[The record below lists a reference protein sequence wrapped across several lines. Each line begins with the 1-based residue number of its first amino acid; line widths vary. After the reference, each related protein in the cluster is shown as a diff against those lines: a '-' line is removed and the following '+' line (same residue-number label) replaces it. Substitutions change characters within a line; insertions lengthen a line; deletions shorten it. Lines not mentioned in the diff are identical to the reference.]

1 MAYQVQPSV
10 PGGSRTGGGVGTQ
23 PPPSIWRSQQV
34 PQQQQQQPKQQQ
46 AQQAPPMSYEHGSLW
61 ASPLPQPAQ
70 KVERSQ
76 GVSWQ
81 RNVPPHP
88 QPQHAPRK
96 ALPEGIW
103 NGPVSGARVE
113 HASTRGGSPSGGG
126 FAVTDDHSSSARTV
140 PSTQASTAPPSSS
153 LRAASARRAFGRRL
167 SQTSSQPAPP
177 QPPASARYHYP
188 QPQPL
193 GESATDFDYGRRGS
207 APHSHRGLS
216 PETLD
221 FSVVGDGDDAGSS
234 SPPKHVSVSVSAS
247 PPSKAAAAP
256 QPPQRQQSAS
266 PPSPLVAPQPSPA
279 PSSARQPHS
288 GFSPSRTM
296 DAAATVTDAPP
307 PRVFGIA
314 AAVLVAVA
322 LLVFGIVCV
331 AAHARSIPEQPF
343 CLPTRRYTLVHETSY
358 ALRDGVRV
366 SLDCVTGVA
375 TAGNDTVVIGYDASD
390 TDRDSPYDS
399 PPVLTARVDGAQLH
413 VLSHQGR
420 GVLYNAGAPAVGADG
435 GVWVPDRTL
444 HMVVKLGI
452 LHGSGVAVAAGR
464 FGQPGD
470 AEGMFDR
477 PTAVA
482 VADGHVLVLDEANC
496 RIVVLREDGV
506 FVRAFGSR
514 GRLLGAVDIAGAG
527 GIAYVATAR
536 GILVYDFVRGAFM
549 AEYET
554 HVSGHP
560 MDHLKYSLDGE
571 WWRHQVTSIT
581 YDPHGKRI
589 VTVEG
594 GQVVFRS
601 TAGEVLCYYGSFDR
615 PVGAAVLRDGRVVV
629 AERGGGIKVY
639 ALESA

>member
-1 MAYQVQPSV
+1 MAYQPSV
-10 PGGSRTGGGVGTQ
+10 SGGSRTGGGQ
-23 PPPSIWRSQQV
+23 PPPSIWRSQV
-34 PQQQQQQPKQQQ
+34 SQQQQPKQQQ

-70 KVERSQ
+70 KVESSQ

-88 QPQHAPRK
+88 QPQPQHARK

-103 NGPVSGARVE
+103 NGPVSGVRVE
-113 HASTRGGSPSGGG
+113 RRASTRGGGSPSG
-126 FAVTDDHSSSARTV
+126 FAVTDDHSSSAHTL

-167 SQTSSQPAPP
+167 SQASSQPAPP
-177 QPPASARYHYP
+177 QPPPASARYHYP

-193 GESATDFDYGRRGS
+193 GESAAEFDDGRRGS

-234 SPPKHVSVSVSAS
+234 SPPRNVSAS
-247 PPSKAAAAP
+247 PPSKAAAPLPPQPP
-256 QPPQRQQSAS
+256 QPPQRRESAS
-266 PPSPLVAPQPSPA
+266 PPSPPAVSQPSPA
-279 PSSARQPHS
+279 PSSTRQPHK

-296 DAAATVTDAPP
+296 DASATVTDGPS
-307 PRVFGIA
+307 PRVIGIA
-314 AAVLVAVA
+314 AAILVAVG

-343 CLPTRRYTLVHETSY
+343 CLPTRRYALVHETSY

-399 PPVLTARVDGAQLH
+399 PPVLTARVAGAQLH
-413 VLSHQGR
+413 ALSHQGR

-444 HMVVKLGI
+444 HMVVKLGV

-536 GILVYDFVRGAFM
+536 GILVYDYVRGAFM

-601 TAGEVLCYYGSFDR
+601 TAGEVLCYYGSFDK

-629 AERGGGIKVY
+629 AERGGGVKVY